1 MQPLRDERLHVVIC
15 MANQINQ
22 IVVRMLKPVVRIA
35 LKNSIKLGACVELL
49 KAAYV
54 EVANEILKATESEP
68 SVSRVSVVSGVHRK
82 DTKKILD
89 LEGAL
94 AAPKEDV
101 VTKVLGNW
109 KHHKKFLTKQGK
121 PRVLELDGL
130 ESEFV
135 KLVRSVS
142 SDMAP
147 YTVLYELERLGLV
160 ERSGNTVRL
169 KEGFKTNIAT
179 LEEGYQHLALDLS
192 DLAASVDS
200 NLHRPKGELPNLHLR
215 TEFTHIK
222 ESALPGLRR
231 WLLEEGSKFHRHVEK
246 HLASLDTEVTGEAEA
261 KVARVSYGS
270 FSLIQP
276 RETEMRN
283 EIKEVK

>member
-1 MQPLRDERLHVVIC
+1 MEERLHFVLC

-54 EVANEILKATESEP
+54 EVANEILRATEHEP
-68 SVSRVSVVSGVHRK
+68 SISRVSVVSGVHRK

-130 ESEFV
+130 DSEFV

-160 ERSGNTVRL
+160 ERSGNTVCL

-179 LEEGYQHLALDLS
+179 LEEGYQHLALDLR
-192 DLAASVDS
+192 DLVSSVDS
-200 NLHRPKGELPNLHLR
+200 NLHRSKDVLPNLHLR

-222 ESALPGLRR
+222 QSALPGLRR
-231 WLLEEGSKFHRHVEK
+231 WLLEEGAKFHRQVEE
-246 HLASLDTEVTGEAEA
+246 HLAALDTEVSGEAET
-261 KVARVSYGS
+261 KVARVVYGS

-276 RETEMRN
+276 HEN
-283 EIKEVK
+283 EGRPQPKILKK